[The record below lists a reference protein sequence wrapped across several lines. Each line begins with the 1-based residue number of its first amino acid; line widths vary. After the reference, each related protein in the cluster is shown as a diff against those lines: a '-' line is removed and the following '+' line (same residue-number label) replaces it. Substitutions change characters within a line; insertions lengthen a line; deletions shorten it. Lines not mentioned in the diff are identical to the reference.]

1 MLATLLPDRRAMV
14 SLVRAALRHEISSV
28 ALVDPPRQSQPHT
41 LELRVSGTRV
51 LSLLAEPVGAPRN
64 GMYPLRLKPLNQGQA
79 SELYAL
85 IEAEALRERSASPSS
100 EPLLMRTLALNPEA
114 AKRALGGVSL
124 PATPSTPP
132 DFDPRKTAPLQ
143 SWDPKRT
150 VPTSWAAM
158 QGGRPAEPPKLPVP
172 AGQPSKLPPLSIPTP
187 GPPPSSDTD
196 RDSNSD
202 IIARAAAAL
211 GDDLK
216 RTVPS
221 AVWARQAAAA
231 SAAAAAARKTSD
243 DEIVGEGSDR
253 TMFDPMARAEA
264 KLPPAPPSDPSVSVH
279 VIYEPP
285 DSTKVPSPLTPKQ
298 TLPSSPPSS
307 SGGPGDFFDK
317 GFGGLA
323 PVTQRPIEA
332 PESAPE
338 TPGGTIADGS
348 WEDDERAPWDEDEDF
363 ATLVKLPGEALPL
376 MPRRGGAGGV
386 IDGSSKVLVDTA
398 ALAHRSR
405 PPTTRRSNPPLGLE
419 ERPSRR
425 PPTDGTDPLL
435 NRKINDGKYVIESL
449 IGSGAAGAVYKA
461 QHRELRRTVAIK
473 VLHPH
478 YQKDPHFMKGFRGEA
493 LAASQLDHPNVMRVL
508 DFGQEPD
515 GLVYIVMEYLSGRTL
530 QHRLDEERRLA
541 PERALELMIQ
551 VCAALSVAHDQGIIH
566 RDVKPDNIML
576 VTSRNDEGNTFELVK
591 VCDFGIA
598 ALQNARADDPELGFG
613 DNVIAGTPEY
623 MSPEQARGLDVDAR
637 ADVYACGICLYEL
650 VTGRPPFLG
659 ETAPDILLQQLED
672 PPPPPS
678 QIIKGLDPVLEEIIL
693 RAIQKDP
700 EKRQQSA
707 RELRLEL
714 KELLDPGD
722 RDDDDGDPE
731 RSIVLNVAN
740 LDDPASGFSAFFM
753 ALSSAVLRVGRF
765 ERGHPEAAAAMKDLL
780 KASRV
785 ALRGRRELTFARR
798 DTSKSIGYVVMT
810 GHGEIVDLKRL
821 LGAELYE
828 NLGYPFIETVVK
840 KGIASFTL
848 REGIPDNEVQECI
861 ELLLGSL
868 SEDDL
873 RKALLS
879 KNLPHVSLLFVGD
892 ILAADRSVSWKVG
905 VALSRLA
912 RDLGALANSRGISLK
927 KMRENRDDL
936 VASIAHLLT
945 RGEEIRQFVA
955 NADIV
960 DNAVANYR
968 GFSGFQ
974 VTPVLI
980 ERLLLDPCAE
990 AVMLF
995 VADFDRAESDIERL
1009 KSLLRLFATRLLIE
1023 RSATADA
1030 AVAELHRRSIVT
1042 DSDIPRDLGEKI
1054 RAETLANAL
1063 LREPSGFLRTLD
1075 IIHDDDYGR
1084 ELGLLGAA
1092 MAVLARKAEAAALLA
1107 AITVLAR
1114 HARGATN
1121 PGPRQQ
1127 HAIATMKSIIDRE
1140 RLVPIATA
1148 LFNGPPQ
1155 QREPA
1160 RQLLV
1165 LAGGAGAHALF
1176 VAREGFAD
1184 PQSRQVFVQTLR
1196 DTGAAG
1202 WSLLSAVLPRMS
1214 VQNEKDVAFAE
1225 DLLQAVPDRA
1235 DPSLGDAVAKF
1246 LVHPALKP
1254 AALRALVS
1262 LWGDGAKKPLV
1273 EALGSG
1279 DEATRIVALR
1289 GLRRI
1294 RAVDDQV
1301 LGVVERLLG
1310 TKGGASEELRAA
1322 AASTLADTPAMLR
1335 ARAVSLLSKL
1345 IEGRRGIVAMLRGE
1359 GVTEDSP
1366 AVAEAMAR
1374 SLLALDRNEAA
1385 RVLKARIGRSE
1396 GAMRARLT
1404 AVLQGN

>member
-1 MLATLLPDRRAMV
+1 M
-14 SLVRAALRHEISSV
+14 
-28 ALVDPPRQSQPHT
+28 
-41 LELRVSGTRV
+41 SGTRV

-64 GMYPLRLKPLNQGQA
+64 GTFPLRLKPLNQNQA

-114 AKRALGGVSL
+114 ARRALGSVSL
-124 PATPSTPP
+124 PTTPSTPP

-150 VPTSWAAM
+150 APTAWAIT
-158 QGGRPAEPPKLPVP
+158 QPPRPGEAPRAPEPPKPPVVSVQPPKPPPLP
-172 AGQPSKLPPLSIPTP
+172 KLPALSIPTP
-187 GPPPSSDTD
+187 GGPPSSD
-196 RDSNSD
+196 SE

-211 GDDLK
+211 GDDPK

-231 SAAAAAARKTSD
+231 GAAAVAARKTTE

-253 TMFDPMARAEA
+253 TMLDPQVRADA
-264 KLPPAPPSDPSVSVH
+264 KLPPAPPSAPWDDGPSLSVH
-279 VIYEPP
+279 VLYEPP
-285 DSTKVPSPLTPKQ
+285 DSAKAPPSSVTPKQ
-298 TLPSSPPSS
+298 TLPAPPSS
-307 SGGPGDFFDK
+307 SGGPGDFFDTAL
-317 GFGGLA
+317 GGLSSVGA
-323 PVTQRPIEA
+323 PPSE
-332 PESAPE
+332 EAPE
-338 TPGGTIADGS
+338 TPAS

-363 ATLVKLPGEALPL
+363 ATLVKLPGEVLPL
-376 MPRRGGAGGV
+376 MPRRGGM
-386 IDGSSKVLVDTA
+386 DGSSKVLVDTS
-398 ALAHRSR
+398 ALARGSR
-405 PPTTRRSNPPLGLE
+405 PPTTRRSKPPLGLE
-419 ERPSRR
+419 DRPSRR
-425 PPTDGTDPLL
+425 PPTDGSDPLL
-435 NRKINDGKYVIESL
+435 SRKINDGKYVIESL

-530 QHRLDEERRLA
+530 QNRLDEERRLA

-576 VTSRNDEGNTFELVK
+576 VTSRNDEGTTFELVK

-623 MSPEQARGLDVDAR
+623 MSPEQARGTEVDAR

-672 PPPPPS
+672 PPRPPS
-678 QIIKGLDPVLEEIIL
+678 QIIRGLDPVLEEIIL

-722 RDDDDGDPE
+722 GDETDGENE

-753 ALSSAVLRVGRF
+753 ALSSAVLRAGRF

-780 KASRV
+780 KATRV

-798 DTSKSIGYVVMT
+798 DTQKSIGYVVMS
-810 GHGEIVDLKRL
+810 GHAEIVDLKRL
-821 LGAELYE
+821 LGTELYE

-848 REGIPDNEVQECI
+848 REGVPDNEVEEFI
-861 ELLLGSL
+861 ELLIGSL
-868 SEDDL
+868 SEEEL
-873 RKALLS
+873 RKALLA
-879 KNLPHVSLLFVGD
+879 KNLPHVSVLFVDD

-905 VALSRLA
+905 VTLSRLA
-912 RDLGALANSRGISLK
+912 RDLGGIANSRGVSLK

-936 VASIAHLLT
+936 VAAVAHLLT
-945 RGEEIRQFVA
+945 RGEEIRQFVL

-960 DNAVANYR
+960 DSAVANYR

-974 VTPVLI
+974 LVPVLV

-990 AVMLF
+990 AAMLL
-995 VADFDRAESDIERL
+995 VADFDSAESDVDHL
-1009 KSLLRLFATRLLIE
+1009 KGLLRLFATRLLLE
-1023 RSATADA
+1023 RSATSDA

-1084 ELGLLGAA
+1084 ELGHLEAA

-1107 AITVLAR
+1107 AISVLAR
-1114 HARGATN
+1114 HARGSGQ

-1176 VAREGFAD
+1176 VARENFSD

-1202 WSLLSAVLPRMS
+1202 WSLLSAVLPRMV

-1235 DPSLGDAVAKF
+1235 DPALGDAVAKF
-1246 LVHPALKP
+1246 VAHPPLRP
-1254 AALRALVS
+1254 AALRALVA

-1289 GLRRI
+1289 GLRRLRGI
-1294 RAVDDQV
+1294 DDHV

-1310 TKGGASEELRAA
+1310 TKGGAGEELRAA
-1322 AASTLADTPAMLR
+1322 AASILAETPPMLR
-1335 ARAVSLLSKL
+1335 TRAVNLLSKI

-1359 GVTEDSP
+1359 GATEDSP
-1366 AVAEAMAR
+1366 IVAEAMAR
-1374 SLLALDRNEAA
+1374 SLLVLDRNEGI
-1385 RVLKARIGRSE
+1385 RVLKARIARSE
-1396 GAMRARLT
+1396 GAMRTRLS
-1404 AVLQGN
+1404 AVLQGS